1 MHKWYLTIAAT
12 AAVVGLGAGASVAGA
27 AWSGPSVSVGGA
39 VAAPATYSLSA
50 LQALPQTTFSVTR
63 RTWRGSRTETDQ
75 GVSLE
80 SLVDS
85 SSPNLP
91 DAKNALL
98 RVIVSVGDRWGKQRT
113 FALGE
118 LDTSFGNHPAYLAL
132 EKGGVSLR
140 EPELVVPGDRNDARS
155 VRDVSQ
161 ITVAVESP
169 APTTPPVTGALTIED
184 GSVTRVLS
192 PTELAS
198 LPAETLTVT
207 FLAGT
212 ASETNTETGPTL
224 DEVLRAAHIRPD
236 LNTWVAGVGSDGY
249 VATVTPAEA
258 WVGGRPL
265 LISLV
270 ENGQPFVSETPTGE
284 GPRLVTDGDV
294 KGGRYDSGMN
304 DLVVGDTEP
313 GPPWW

>member
-1 MHKWYLTIAAT
+1 MRKWYGAIAAT
-12 AAVVGLGAGASVAGA
+12 VGLAGLAAGGSVAA
-27 AWSGPSVSVGGA
+27 AAPLQPSVSVGGA
-39 VAAPATYSLSA
+39 VATPATYSLSA
-50 LQALPQTTFSVTR
+50 LAALPQTTFSVTR
-63 RTWRGSRTETDQ
+63 ATWWGPWTEVDE

-91 DAKNALL
+91 AAKNALL
-98 RVIVSVGDRWGKQRT
+98 RVIVSVADRWGVQRT

-118 LDTSFGNHPAYLAL
+118 LDPSFGDHPAYLAL
-132 EKGGVSLR
+132 EEGGVPLR
-140 EPELVVPGDRNDARS
+140 EPELVVPGDRNGARS
-155 VRDVSQ
+155 VPDVSQ

-169 APTTPPVTGALTIED
+169 TPTTPPEVGALTVED
-184 GSVTRVLS
+184 GSRTTVLS
-192 PTELAS
+192 PAELAS
-198 LPAETLTVT
+198 LPEETLTVT

-212 ASETNTETGPTL
+212 TSETNTETGPTL
-224 DEVLRAAHIRPD
+224 DEVLRAAHIWPD

-270 ENGQPFVSETPTGE
+270 ENGDSFVSQGE

-294 KGGRYDSGMN
+294 KGGRYDTGMN

>member
-27 AWSGPSVSVGGA
+27 AWSGPSVSVAGA

-169 APTTPPVTGALTIED
+169 TPTTPPVTGALTIED

-224 DEVLRAAHIRPD
+224 DEVLR
-236 LNTWVAGVGSDGY
+236 GY

-294 KGGRYDSGMN
+294 KGGRYDSGMD

-313 GPPWW
+313 PGPPWW